1 MAAHAHPLRA
11 VLPTV
16 RRGFATLGFATLF
29 VGCCGGFVVYWGIV
43 SAISLPVL
51 LGAGTG
57 VILAVALVQG
67 VVLVIQARRRQACEV
82 PQRGAA
88 S

>member
-1 MAAHAHPLRA
+1 MAANAQPLRA
-11 VLPTV
+11 ALATL

-29 VGCCGGFVVYWGIV
+29 VGCCGGFVVYWGVV

-57 VILAVALVQG
+57 VILAVAIVQIF
-67 VVLVIQARRRQACEV
+67 VLALRARRQRKCEL
-82 PQRGAA
+82 PQRV
-88 S
+88 